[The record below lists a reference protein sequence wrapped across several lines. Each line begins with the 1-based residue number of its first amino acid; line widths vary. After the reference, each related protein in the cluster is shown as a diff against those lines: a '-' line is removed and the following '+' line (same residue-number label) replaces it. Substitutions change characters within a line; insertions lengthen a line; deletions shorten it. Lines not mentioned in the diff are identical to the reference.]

1 MEHKIY
7 SKREGNEKRMQREI
21 HNSKYCKRK
30 SESGKVENIPRT
42 GSTKLI
48 QKERETRNTFENRG
62 NRKINVKIEGKI
74 RITRNISKKRGK
86 DENNSKTE
94 GNERGDKINLKREV
108 INVSDSYCVHVFK
121 CAKGTCIQ
129 MHVRCLFKYMYSRER
144 ALI

>member
-1 MEHKIY
+1 MEHKIN

-62 NRKINVKIEGKI
+62 NRKINVKIEGRI
-74 RITRNISKKRGK
+74 RITRNESNNISKKRAK
-86 DENNSKTE
+86 DKTIPKQRKQNKFE
-94 GNERGDKINLKREV
+94 QETK
-108 INVSDSYCVHVFK
+108 
-121 CAKGTCIQ
+121 
-129 MHVRCLFKYMYSRER
+129 
-144 ALI
+144 